1 MVLENSIEMTGS
13 KTFTVVTQEFTV
25 TELRRRPANIWSYV
39 DQLGHVAIITRRRRK
54 EVAIMSIDTYV
65 ALAPDPVAAEK
76 EIEEIASSC
85 RKGSV

>member
-13 KTFTVVTQEFTV
+13 KSLTVVTQEFTV

-39 DQLGHVAIITRRRRK
+39 DQIGHVAIITRRKRK
-54 EVAIMSIDTYV
+54 EVAIMSVDTYV
-65 ALAPDPVAAEK
+65 ALAPDPVVAAK
-76 EIEEIASSC
+76 EIEEITSVR